1 VPAYWGISGPR
12 STKGTIAAK
21 DCRGGITMTS
31 SIDREALR
39 RIENLPTLPA
49 VLTQVL
55 RTVSD
60 PDSSALD
67 LGQQIL
73 ADQSMASTIL
83 RLVNSAYYGFQR
95 RISNVHEAIALLG
108 FSTVTDMVL
117 AASVFRQF
125 SGRRSGFDR
134 GKLWQHAM
142 AVGMAS
148 ERLGKSMSMKGSDG
162 LYSAGLLHDIG
173 KVALDWLEPD
183 AYAEMA
189 QRAID
194 EGHTSIESER
204 VQFITD
210 HCEVGSVLAAR
221 WNLPPVVVES
231 IRLHHAPEES
241 IEFPK
246 AAWIVSWAD
255 ALAYE
260 AGLGAPGNGSPPA
273 LVSNS
278 EELPAPNAKLQ
289 GEVIEELRTASELID
304 TLLGALQ
311 AA

>member
-1 VPAYWGISGPR
+1 
-12 STKGTIAAK
+12 
-21 DCRGGITMTS
+21 MTS

-60 PDSSALD
+60 PNSSALD
-67 LGQQIL
+67 LGQKIL
-73 ADQSMASTIL
+73 ADQSMSSTIL

-95 RISNVHEAIALLG
+95 RISNIHEAIALLG

-148 ERLGKSMSMKGSDG
+148 DRLGKSMGVKGNG
-162 LYSAGLLHDIG
+162 GFYSAGLLHDIG

-183 AYAEMA
+183 EYADMA
-189 QRAID
+189 KRAVD
-194 EGHTSIESER
+194 EGQSTYEAER
-204 VQFITD
+204 VQFDTD
-210 HCEVGSVLAAR
+210 HCEVGSILAAR
-221 WNLPPVVVES
+221 WNLPSTVVEA
-231 IRLHHAPEES
+231 IRLHHTPQES
-241 IEFPK
+241 VEYPK

-255 ALAYE
+255 SLSYE
-260 AGLGAPGNGSPPA
+260 AGLGAPGNGSAPA
-273 LVSNS
+273 LLASGADV
-278 EELPAPNAKLQ
+278 PGPNAQLQ
-289 GEVIEELRTASELID
+289 EEVIEELRTAAELID

>member
-1 VPAYWGISGPR
+1 MSD
-12 STKGTIAAK
+12 T
-21 DCRGGITMTS
+21 
-31 SIDREALR
+31 IDREALR

-55 RTVSD
+55 RTVAD
-60 PDSSALD
+60 PNSSALD
-67 LGQQIL
+67 LGKHIL
-73 ADQSMASTIL
+73 ADQSMSTTIL

-95 RISNVHEAIALLG
+95 RISNIHEAIALLG

-125 SGRRSGFDR
+125 SGKRSGFDR

-148 ERLGKSMSMKGSDG
+148 DRLGKTLGASNNNG

-183 AYAEMA
+183 AYGEMA
-189 QRAID
+189 QHAVD
-194 EGHTSIESER
+194 ESLSTLVSER
-204 VQFITD
+204 VRFITD
-210 HCEVGSVLAAR
+210 HCEVGSLLAAR

-241 IEFPK
+241 VEYPK

-255 ALAYE
+255 ALSYE
-260 AGLGAPGNGSPPA
+260 AGLGAPGNGAPPP
-273 LVSNS
+273 LQLSNG
-278 EELPAPNAKLQ
+278 ELPGPDAKLQ
-289 GEVIEELRTASELID
+289 EEVVEELRTASELID

-311 AA
+311 AT

>member
-1 VPAYWGISGPR
+1 
-12 STKGTIAAK
+12 
-21 DCRGGITMTS
+21 MTS
-31 SIDREALR
+31 SIDRETLR

-95 RISNVHEAIALLG
+95 RISNIHEAIALLG

-125 SGRRSGFDR
+125 GGRRSGFDR
-134 GKLWQHAM
+134 GRLWQHAM
-142 AVGMAS
+142 AVGLAAD
-148 ERLGKSMSMKGSDG
+148 RLGKSMGATGHHS

-183 AYAEMA
+183 AYADMA
-189 QRAID
+189 HTATENGISTLEAERA
-194 EGHTSIESER
+194 
-204 VQFITD
+204 QFDTD
-210 HCEVGSVLAAR
+210 HCEVGSILAAR
-221 WNLPPVVVES
+221 WNLPPAVVEA
-231 IRLHHAPEES
+231 IRLHHTPEEAV
-241 IEFPK
+241 EYPK
-246 AAWIVSWAD
+246 AAWLVCWAD
-255 ALAYE
+255 AFAYQ
-260 AGLGAPGNGSPPA
+260 AGLGAPGNGVEPP
-273 LVSNS
+273 LVLNS
-278 EELPAPNAKLQ
+278 VDVPSPNAKLQ
-289 GEVIEELRTASELID
+289 EEVLTELSSASELID

-311 AA
+311 EA

>member
-1 VPAYWGISGPR
+1 
-12 STKGTIAAK
+12 
-21 DCRGGITMTS
+21 MTS

-39 RIENLPTLPA
+39 RIENLPTLPV

-55 RTVSD
+55 RTVSN

-95 RISNVHEAIALLG
+95 RISNIHEAIALLG
-108 FSTVTDMVL
+108 FSTVADMVL

-134 GKLWQHAM
+134 GRLWQHAM
-142 AVGMAS
+142 AVGIAAD
-148 ERLGKSMSMKGSDG
+148 RLGKSMGTTGSNG
-162 LYSAGLLHDIG
+162 FYSAGLLHDIG

-189 QRAID
+189 QRAMD
-194 EGHTSIESER
+194 EGRATINEER
-204 VQFITD
+204 AHFVTD

-221 WNLPPVVVES
+221 WNLPPAVVEA

-241 IEFPK
+241 VEYPK

-260 AGLGAPGNGSPPA
+260 AGLGAPGNGSPPPMSMDSPD
-273 LVSNS
+273 VPS
-278 EELPAPNAKLQ
+278 PNAKLQ
-289 GEVIEELRTASELID
+289 EEVIEELRTASELID
-304 TLLGALQ
+304 TLLGSFQ

>member
-1 VPAYWGISGPR
+1 M
-12 STKGTIAAK
+12 
-21 DCRGGITMTS
+21 DCRGGNNMTS

-95 RISNVHEAIALLG
+95 RISNIHEAIALLG

-117 AASVFRQF
+117 AVSVFRQF

-134 GKLWQHAM
+134 GQLWQHAM
-142 AVGMAS
+142 AVGMAAD
-148 ERLGKSMSMKGSDG
+148 RLGKSMGAKGNDS

-183 AYAEMA
+183 AYADMA
-189 QRAID
+189 QRAVD
-194 EGHTSIESER
+194 EGHSSIESER
-204 VQFITD
+204 AQFITD

-221 WNLPPVVVES
+221 WNLPPTVVEA
-231 IRLHHAPEES
+231 IRLHHSPEES

-260 AGLGAPGNGSPPA
+260 AGLGAPGNGSQPA
-273 LVSNS
+273 IVVTGTD
-278 EELPAPNAKLQ
+278 LPAPNDKLQ
-289 GEVIEELRTASELID
+289 EEVIEELRTASELID